1 MKIFCYFI
9 EPASYTIDLIK
20 NVYDDLKIDYCF
32 LKSSS
37 LAKSNYK
44 IESIFLDQKNFFYKI
59 KFYINNFR
67 KNNLIIINGYN
78 NFPFIFTFFLCL
90 LFNRK
95 KFIAI
100 DSDSQLNV
108 PNFLLKR
115 YVKYVYLSFIFKK
128 SFVLGFAGGSNSHK
142 KLFSNYGMSENR
154 IFLMPMMV
162 DNKRFQS
169 VPKIEPKT
177 FTFLYVGRLV
187 RVKNIENLIYQFNE
201 KFNNHDARLVVVG
214 SGILLNK
221 LKQKYSSNKINF
233 LGSKY
238 NEDLVHYFRNS
249 SCLVC
254 PSSFEPWGL
263 VINEALSS
271 GLPVITS
278 HQVGANF
285 DLVLNKNT
293 GLISS
298 NMDEFGTNMLKLYND
313 RETLSKM
320 SEKASELMMNHWN
333 YKFYINCLNSC
344 YKYIDK

>member
-1 MKIFCYFI
+1 MLKESSKFVKINL
-9 EPASYTIDLIK
+9 P
-20 NVYDDLKIDYCF
+20 
-32 LKSSS
+32 
-37 LAKSNYK
+37 
-44 IESIFLDQKNFFYKI
+44 NFF
-59 KFYINNFR
+59 
-67 KNNLIIINGYN
+67 
-78 NFPFIFTFFLCL
+78 
-90 LFNRK
+90 
-95 KFIAI
+95 
-100 DSDSQLNV
+100 
-108 PNFLLKR
+108 LKR
-115 YVKYVYLSFIFKK
+115 YVKYIYLSFIFKK
-128 SFVLGFAGGSNSHK
+128 PFVLGFAGGSNSHK
-142 KLFSNYGMSENR
+142 KLFRNYGMSENR

-169 VPKIEPKT
+169 VPKLEPKT

-187 RVKNIENLIYQFNE
+187 KVKNIENLIYQFNE

-233 LGSKY
+233 TGSKY

-263 VINEALSS
+263 VVNEALAS

-278 HQVGANF
+278 DQVGANF

-298 NMDEFGTNMLKLYND
+298 NMNEFGTNMLKLYND
-313 RETLSKM
+313 RETLCEM